1 MSRPSNLMTCTTIF
15 FIIASLLPAAFSIS
29 VSSHL
34 TQADRTRFKAI
45 FTSSLAPTSDL
56 PSLHYSILGTALL
69 GEAVPDSGTL
79 CAHLGASAKETNVEA
94 LFQASTAAASLGC
107 PLTLSPEAAA
117 AVKAGLAEGATTASI
132 YFAAKTQVSVKAK
145 LDSAATLAALAKA
158 VKKDD
163 SLLSLGLAF
172 HTASLL
178 DGDLSKFFDRIED
191 AVVQAD
197 EVDGKL
203 LQFEGGLSV
212 TSVVLTGAANLALKA
227 KKKLPVTG
235 EQAVKFANYLMSR
248 KSVQQTK
255 GIFHLLEAVAT
266 MSSNPQHV
274 PLSVSLASAIA
285 VSAAEPNVVLSVTD
299 IGGGSPGAMTV
310 KLDTATRVED
320 GAVVAAKQALIH
332 MKTTDKYTVD
342 LMAANPPPGFYE
354 LVVSATPAKAD
365 PRFVGNTGVVVLVK
379 VLASV
384 EVVDAELRVTDA
396 ENGGKGKVHEL
407 TFPKPAGK
415 AITVD
420 HKEHLSLS
428 FTVQDSATQK
438 AISVHQAFV
447 SLTHVASGAEI
458 HFVAEAGVDKNY
470 KFDLDLAA
478 SAADFNSKAGEYSVA
493 VIVGDAVISNPVSWA
508 AATININFPEVEDD
522 KAAGPY
528 DVKPEITHMFRE
540 PEPRTASI
548 VSNAFTLL
556 CLSPFLLMLVLWA
569 KLGANISNLPLSL
582 PAIGFHLG
590 LGAIFGLYAMF
601 WLQLNMFQTVKY
613 LVVLGVVT
621 FLCGNSLLSTIARR
635 GKKAE

>member
-1 MSRPSNLMTCTTIF
+1 MPGKNEF
-15 FIIASLLPAAFSIS
+15 YGFSS
-29 VSSHL
+29 W
-34 TQADRTRFKAI
+34 
-45 FTSSLAPTSDL
+45 
-56 PSLHYSILGTALL
+56 
-69 GEAVPDSGTL
+69 
-79 CAHLGASAKETNVEA
+79 
-94 LFQASTAAASLGC
+94 
-107 PLTLSPEAAA
+107 
-117 AVKAGLAEGATTASI
+117 
-132 YFAAKTQVSVKAK
+132 QVSVKAK

-310 KLDTATRVED
+310 KLDTATRIED

-354 LVVSATPAKAD
+354 LVLSATPAKAD

-407 TFPKPAGK
+407 TFPKSAGSCYKTPLWSCFYQFHLFSGK

-428 FTVQDSATQK
+428 FTVQDSATKK
-438 AISVHQAFV
+438 AMSVHQAFV

-458 HFVAEAGVDKNY
+458 HFVAEAGIDKNY

-508 AATININFPEVEDD
+508 AATININFPEVEDE
-522 KAAGPY
+522 KVAGPY
-528 DVKPEITHMFRE
+528 DVKPEITHMFR
-540 PEPRTASI
+540 
-548 VSNAFTLL
+548 
-556 CLSPFLLMLVLWA
+556 
-569 KLGANISNLPLSL
+569 
-582 PAIGFHLG
+582 
-590 LGAIFGLYAMF
+590 
-601 WLQLNMFQTVKY
+601 
-613 LVVLGVVT
+613 
-621 FLCGNSLLSTIARR
+621 
-635 GKKAE
+635 

>member
-1 MSRPSNLMTCTTIF
+1 M
-15 FIIASLLPAAFSIS
+15 
-29 VSSHL
+29 
-34 TQADRTRFKAI
+34 
-45 FTSSLAPTSDL
+45 
-56 PSLHYSILGTALL
+56 
-69 GEAVPDSGTL
+69 
-79 CAHLGASAKETNVEA
+79 
-94 LFQASTAAASLGC
+94 
-107 PLTLSPEAAA
+107 
-117 AVKAGLAEGATTASI
+117 
-132 YFAAKTQVSVKAK
+132 KAK
-145 LDSAATLAALAKA
+145 LHSAATLAALAKA

-235 EQAVKFANYLMSR
+235 DQAVKFANYLMSR
-248 KSVQQTK
+248 KSVQQSK

-320 GAVVAAKQALIH
+320 GAVVAAKKALVH

-384 EVVDAELRVTDA
+384 ELVDAELRVTDA

-407 TFPKPAGK
+407 TFPKPAGSYITFNQGHVLTSLTFSGK
-415 AITVD
+415 AVAVD
-420 HKEHLSLS
+420 HKEHISLS
-428 FTVQDSATQK
+428 FSVQDSATKK

-447 SLTHVASGAEI
+447 SLTHVGSGAEI
-458 HFVAEAGVDKNY
+458 STRLLPPLLIEVGLSGNLGQLFALK
-470 KFDLDLAA
+470 
-478 SAADFNSKAGEYSVA
+478 EYNKSEK
-493 VIVGDAVISNPVSWA
+493 IYTWESC
-508 AATININFPEVEDD
+508 T
-522 KAAGPY
+522 Y
-528 DVKPEITHMFRE
+528 
-540 PEPRTASI
+540 
-548 VSNAFTLL
+548 
-556 CLSPFLLMLVLWA
+556 
-569 KLGANISNLPLSL
+569 
-582 PAIGFHLG
+582 
-590 LGAIFGLYAMF
+590 
-601 WLQLNMFQTVKY
+601 
-613 LVVLGVVT
+613 
-621 FLCGNSLLSTIARR
+621 
-635 GKKAE
+635 

>member
-1 MSRPSNLMTCTTIF
+1 M
-15 FIIASLLPAAFSIS
+15 
-29 VSSHL
+29 
-34 TQADRTRFKAI
+34 
-45 FTSSLAPTSDL
+45 
-56 PSLHYSILGTALL
+56 
-69 GEAVPDSGTL
+69 
-79 CAHLGASAKETNVEA
+79 
-94 LFQASTAAASLGC
+94 
-107 PLTLSPEAAA
+107 
-117 AVKAGLAEGATTASI
+117 
-132 YFAAKTQVSVKAK
+132 
-145 LDSAATLAALAKA
+145 
-158 VKKDD
+158 KKDD

-354 LVVSATPAKAD
+354 LVLSATPAKAD

-407 TFPKPAGK
+407 TFPKSAG
-415 AITVD
+415 
-420 HKEHLSLS
+420 S
-428 FTVQDSATQK
+428 
-438 AISVHQAFV
+438 
-447 SLTHVASGAEI
+447 
-458 HFVAEAGVDKNY
+458 
-470 KFDLDLAA
+470 
-478 SAADFNSKAGEYSVA
+478 
-493 VIVGDAVISNPVSWA
+493 
-508 AATININFPEVEDD
+508 
-522 KAAGPY
+522 
-528 DVKPEITHMFRE
+528 
-540 PEPRTASI
+540 
-548 VSNAFTLL
+548 
-556 CLSPFLLMLVLWA
+556 C
-569 KLGANISNLPLSL
+569 
-582 PAIGFHLG
+582 FHPQG
-590 LGAIFGLYAMF
+590 
-601 WLQLNMFQTVKY
+601 
-613 LVVLGVVT
+613 
-621 FLCGNSLLSTIARR
+621 
-635 GKKAE
+635 